1 VGRLVDTPQPCQPIV
16 EQCGGSDYSESFTDA
31 PVEFRDQNDTLLRV
45 SNLKTLLPKGRP
57 FILRRVTGHLKTT
70 CLVGTLAWKDEPFY
84 HCRETCLIFG
94 ANSLEFETQSTP
106 SLDVPDR
113 GIGRDLS
120 VLYKKM
126 KFNRRVGRAY
136 LQSFDKQTTHTQIS
150 NSRRIFIP
158 AASPDD
164 PHALRRFN
172 SPVFPS

>member
-1 VGRLVDTPQPCQPIV
+1 MLSIPNGTSQWDHRSANPPGNTHFPKEERVLVSR
-16 EQCGGSDYSESFTDA
+16 G
-31 PVEFRDQNDTLLRV
+31 
-45 SNLKTLLPKGRP
+45 
-57 FILRRVTGHLKTT
+57 TGHLKTT

-106 SLDVPDR
+106 SLDVPDG

-126 KFNRRVGRAY
+126 KLNRRIGRAY

-164 PHALRRFN
+164 PHAPRRFN